1 MTQSLSCSIEVNI
14 VIMCLLFHPGIK
26 EREREK
32 KPSKPKTRCSCACS
46 LSGHSCMD
54 SAACS
59 LLSLKGR

>member
-32 KPSKPKTRCSCACS
+32 KTANPKPGVLVLVASVDIAVWTVQLAHSS
-46 LSGHSCMD
+46 L
-54 SAACS
+54 
-59 LLSLKGR
+59 